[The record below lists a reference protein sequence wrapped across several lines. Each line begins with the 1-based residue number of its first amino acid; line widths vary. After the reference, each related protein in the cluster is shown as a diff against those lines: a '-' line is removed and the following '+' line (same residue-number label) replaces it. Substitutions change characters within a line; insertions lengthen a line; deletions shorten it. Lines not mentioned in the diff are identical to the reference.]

1 MSNAQSQ
8 SRPSSRDP
16 KRFLRYL
23 DAERNAALLYRALA
37 DAADGERREALLEL
51 ADIEDRHAEHW
62 KDKLTEYGVDVPAP
76 PTTLAADDAALV
88 ARARA
93 AGMDEVLARLEE
105 AENADAGMYDDEPE
119 ALASMPVDERE
130 HASTF
135 RRLRSP
141 ESAPAPARAG
151 DLTHPEATVG
161 VGGEIDFGET
171 WHRADSSG
179 KWRAA
184 IFGISDGL
192 VSNTALVM
200 GFAGSGID
208 RSVVLFAGIAGLLA
222 GAFSMA
228 AGEYVSMASQRDLF
242 RREIDMEAR
251 ELAEKPEE
259 EQRELELIYRAKGL
273 DRATAKATAEGIM
286 SNPKTA
292 LDTLVREELGL
303 NPDELGSPTK
313 AALFSFVAFAIGAF
327 VVVVPYLFT
336 GGTIALVIAIAMAG
350 AAMLIVGGVVGNY
363 SGRGTIYGALRQLIV
378 GALAAGVTFAIGRLI
393 GALTGLDTATLG

>member
-1 MSNAQSQ
+1 M
-8 SRPSSRDP
+8 SSRDP

-23 DAERNAALLYRALA
+23 EAERNASMLYRALA
-37 DAADGERREALLEL
+37 QTTDGERREALLEL
-51 ADIEDRHAEHW
+51 ADIEDQHAQHW
-62 KDKLTEYGVDVPAP
+62 LAKLTEYGVAIPPA

-93 AGMDEVLARLEE
+93 AGMDDVLARLEE
-105 AENADAGMYDDEPE
+105 AEGEDAGMYDDEPE
-119 ALASMPVDERE
+119 ALPTMPTDERE
-130 HASTF
+130 HAQTF
-135 RRLRSP
+135 RRLRTEGVP
-141 ESAPAPARAG
+141 
-151 DLTHPEATVG
+151 DLVHPEPTLGAS
-161 VGGEIDFGET
+161 GEIDFGET
-171 WHRADSSG
+171 WHRADASG

-184 IFGISDGL
+184 IFGVSDGL

-273 DRATAKATAEGIM
+273 DRETAKSTAARIM
-286 SNPKTA
+286 SDPKTA

-303 NPDELGSPTK
+303 NPDELGSPIR

-327 VVVVPYLFT
+327 VVVLPYLFT
-336 GGTIALVIAIAMAG
+336 GGNLALAVAIALAG
-350 AAMLIVGGVVGNY
+350 LAMLLVGGAVGRY
-363 SGRGTIYGALRQLIV
+363 SGRGTVHGALRQLIV
-378 GALAAGVTFAIGRLI
+378 GTIAAGVTFAIGRLI
-393 GALTGLDTATLG
+393 GALTGLDSATLG